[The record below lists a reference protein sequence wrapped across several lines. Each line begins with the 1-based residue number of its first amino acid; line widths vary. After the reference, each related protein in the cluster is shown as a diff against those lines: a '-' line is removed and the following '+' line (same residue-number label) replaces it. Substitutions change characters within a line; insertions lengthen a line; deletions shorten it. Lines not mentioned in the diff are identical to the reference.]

1 MTREEIAT
9 KIKELLANPPKL
21 AEYPLTDEK
30 EDWLGVAH
38 AMVKKAGV
46 YSGDLEEEK
55 TLKKIIDDLVGNLGV
70 QGLPDVALQPPV
82 NKIRTILKR
91 SLLNIEYSDSE

>member
-46 YSGDLEEEK
+46 YLDDSEEEK
-55 TLKKIIDDLVGNLGV
+55 TLKKIIDGLVGNLGV
-70 QGLPDVALQPPV
+70 QDFPQDLLQSPV
-82 NKIRTILKR
+82 NQIRTILKR
-91 SLLNIEYSDSE
+91 SLSNIEYSDSE